1 LVAFPPHSTFPDPET
16 ALMRLLSTL
25 TLTAGLLAAGVA
37 TADEKFVT
45 IKGQITMKDAPKAEV
60 LNVTTDKAVCCK
72 DGDILSSKLVVDEKS
87 KGVMNVVVFLRPDS
101 DERDAAFPQDKIHPD
116 LAKAKP
122 KKHVIDQPK
131 CQFEPRII
139 AAREGDT
146 LVVKNSATIPHN
158 TNFSG
163 NGLEFNNTIPAGK
176 ELEAP
181 GAFKADR
188 RPAIFKC
195 DIHPWMEG
203 RVRVFD
209 HPYFAVTDKDGK
221 FEIKDAP
228 VGKFRV
234 VYWHEMGFHKG
245 RDGALGFPT
254 DIKGDK
260 KTMELDAIS
269 LELPK

>member
-1 LVAFPPHSTFPDPET
+1 
-16 ALMRLLSTL
+16 MRLLSAL
-25 TLTAGLLAAGVA
+25 TLTAGLIAVGAA
-37 TADEKFVT
+37 TADDKFVT
-45 IKGQITMKDAPKAEV
+45 IKGQITAKDAPKAEV

-72 DGDILSSKLVVDEKS
+72 DGDLLSSKFVVDEKS
-87 KGVMNVVVFLRPDS
+87 KGVMNVVVYLRADS
-101 DERDAAFPQDKIHPD
+101 EDRDAAFPQASIHPD

-131 CQFEPRII
+131 CQFEPRIL

-146 LVVKNSATIPHN
+146 LVIKNSATIPHN
-158 TNFSG
+158 TNFNGS
-163 NGLEFNNTIPAGK
+163 GLEFNNTVPAGK
-176 ELEAP
+176 ELEVN
-181 GAFKADR
+181 GSFKADR

-221 FEIKDAP
+221 FEIKNAP
-228 VGKFRV
+228 AGKYRV

-245 RDGALGFPT
+245 REGALGFPIE
-254 DIKGDK
+254 IKDDGK
-260 KTMELDAIS
+260 GTMEIKAFD

>member
-1 LVAFPPHSTFPDPET
+1 FLPMRF
-16 ALMRLLSTL
+16 MRLLTL
-25 TLTAGLLAAGVA
+25 SAAVFTCAAA

-45 IKGQITMKDAPKAEV
+45 IKGQITGGGVPKAEV

-72 DGDILSSKLVVDEKS
+72 DGDLVSSKFEVDAKS
-87 KGVMNVVVFLRPDS
+87 KGIKNVVVYLRPDS
-101 DERDAAFPQDKIHPD
+101 DDRDAKFPADKIHPD

-122 KKHVIDQPK
+122 KQHVIDQPK
-131 CQFEPRII
+131 CQFEPRVV

-146 LVVKNSATIPHN
+146 LVVKNSASIAHN

-163 NGLEFNNTIPAGK
+163 CGLEFNNTIPAGK
-176 ELEAP
+176 ELAAS
-181 GAFKADR
+181 GAFTADR

-209 HPYFAVTDKDGK
+209 HPYFAVTDKDGH

-228 VGKFRV
+228 VGKWRI
-234 VYWHEMGFHKG
+234 VYWHEGGFHKG
-245 RDGALGFPT
+245 RDGALGFP
-254 DIKGDK
+254 IEVKGDK
-260 KTMELDAIS
+260 KTMEVEKFDLD
-269 LELPK
+269 LPK

>member
-1 LVAFPPHSTFPDPET
+1 MRFAACF
-16 ALMRLLSTL
+16 ALALAVVVT
-25 TLTAGLLAAGVA
+25 TTAG
-37 TADEKFVT
+37 ADDKYVT
-45 IKGQITMKDAPKAEV
+45 IKGQITLKDAPKPEV
-60 LNVTTDKAVCCK
+60 LNVTTDKASCCK
-72 DGDILSSKLVVDEKS
+72 DGDLLSSKLVVNANT
-87 KGVMNVVVFLRPDS
+87 KGVQNVVVFLRPD
-101 DERDAAFPQDKIHPD
+101 DDDRDAKFPAAKIHPT
-116 LAKAKP
+116 LAKAAA

-131 CQFEPRII
+131 CQFEPRVI

-146 LVVKNSATIPHN
+146 LVVKNSADIAHN

-163 NGLEFNNTIPAGK
+163 CGLEFNNTVPAGK
-176 ELEAP
+176 ELEVK
-181 GAFKADR
+181 GAFTADR

-228 VGKFRV
+228 EGKFRI

-254 DIKGDK
+254 DVKGDAK
-260 KTMELDAIS
+260 GVMEIKPFD